1 MPLTTGRDV
10 KICTGWRGLGCR
22 F

>member
-10 KICTGWRGLGCR
+10 KMCTGWRGLGCR